1 MNMGVNQKKF
11 NRIMKTSLV
20 AFFFFCTTIA
30 LAKDVKTVDIKDF
43 GAVGDARTLNTQ
55 SIQTAIDHVAASG
68 GGTVVVPKGNFVTGS
83 IFLKDNIELKLEKGA
98 VLLGSTDFNHYKQG
112 SHWYAL
118 ILSLDAKN
126 VRITGEGEINGQ
138 ALDLVDD
145 VMGKLTRGEIDAS
158 NYNRNRPDEDVR
170 PQLIEF
176 TNVSNVTI
184 QDITLRDAAG
194 WTQTY
199 INCDVLSLKRV
210 KVRCTKYWNN
220 DGLDLVDC
228 TNVVVEDCDIISE
241 DDGIC
246 LKSHDSSRVCRNI
259 EIKNCKVSS
268 GSSAFKLGTASR
280 GGFENIKVDGLYI
293 YDTYR
298 SSIALMVVDG
308 GYMKDVAISN
318 VTVKNSSGSFFM
330 DIGHRNQKADIGTI
344 ENIRLSNIDMEVNL
358 DGKNSNHH
366 RPNFHF
372 PPRGE
377 RPAPHNPYPSTISGL
392 PNHPIKNVSFKNITM
407 KYFGGGKKKIAH
419 IPTDSLFLVPYNEK
433 KYPEFHMF
441 GELPASAFFVRNVE
455 GIQFENV
462 NISYLEPDYRTPFV
476 FSQVNGLKIDG
487 LNVKDVENGPILILD
502 NVQREKIKNVKA
514 SIEGNLMEK
523 QN

>member
-1 MNMGVNQKKF
+1 
-11 NRIMKTSLV
+11 MKTSLLT
-20 AFFFFCTTIA
+20 FLLIYTTLISCMSQN
-30 LAKDVKTVDIKDF
+30 TVDIRKF
-43 GAVGDARTLNTQ
+43 GAVGDARTLNTE
-55 SIQTAIDHVAASG
+55 SIQAAIDQVAASG
-68 GGTVVVPKGNFVTGS
+68 GGSVIIPKGNFVTGS
-83 IFLKDNIELKLEKGA
+83 IMLKDDVELKLEEGA

-118 ILSLDAKN
+118 VLSLDAKN
-126 VRITGEGEINGQ
+126 VRISGEGVIDGQ

-145 VMGKLTRGEIDAS
+145 VMTKLTRGEIEAS
-158 NYNRNRPDEDVR
+158 QYRRNRPNEAVR

-184 QDITLRDAAG
+184 QDVTLRNASG

-199 INCDVLSLKRV
+199 INCDSLLLKGV

-246 LKSHDSSRVCRNI
+246 LKSHDSSRICENI
-259 EIKNCKVSS
+259 VIRNCKVSS
-268 GSSAFKLGTASR
+268 GSSAFKLGTASH
-280 GGFENIKVDGLYI
+280 GGFKNIRVDNLYI
-293 YDTYR
+293 YDTFR
-298 SSIALMVVDG
+298 SAIALMVVDG
-308 GYMKDVAISN
+308 GYMKDVEISN
-318 VTVKNSSGSFFM
+318 VTVKNSSGSFFI

-344 ENIRLSNIDMEVNL
+344 ENIRLNNIDMEVNL
-358 DGKNSNHH
+358 DGKNINYH

-392 PNHPIKNVSFKNITM
+392 PGHPIKNISFTDVTV
-407 KYFGGGKKKIAH
+407 KYFGGGKKQVAH
-419 IPTDSLFLVPYNEK
+419 ISTDSLFQVPYNEK

-455 GIQFENV
+455 GIQFKNL
-462 NISYLEPDYRTPFV
+462 NITYLEPDYRPAFIFDKVRDLTINELAVTNIENLPLV
-476 FSQVNGLKIDG
+476 V
-487 LNVKDVENGPILILD
+487 LNE
-502 NVQREKIKNVKA
+502 VQGEKIKNIKA
-514 SIEGNLMEK
+514 SLKGDIIKK